1 MVPAGAGLGRPRARQ
16 GQWGSGPRS
25 PRGCHLPRPLRGV
38 PMLVAEPPCP
48 CAHAEAL
55 CLLKALTVWRWLE
68 MAL

>member
-1 MVPAGAGLGRPRARQ
+1 
-16 GQWGSGPRS
+16 
-25 PRGCHLPRPLRGV
+25 
-38 PMLVAEPPCP
+38 MLVAEPPCP